1 MFRVAIVGRPNVGK
15 STLFN
20 RLVGRRKALVHDTPG
35 VTRDR
40 REAPAQLGDLQFTAI
55 DTAGLDEA
63 PARSLSA
70 RMRDQTGRAVAD
82 ADVTLFLFDARAG
95 VTPLDRHFAN
105 WLRKA
110 GRPIVLVANK
120 CERGADVPGVHEAVA
135 LGLGEPVGISAEHGE
150 GLADLHAALRPHA
163 PAEAILPHDDG
174 RDDDDSGGD
183 EKVPASEDQVDE
195 ADQKDR
201 PIRVAIVGRP
211 NVGKST
217 LINQL
222 VGEERLLTGA
232 EPGITRDPI
241 EISWCSGGRNFV
253 LVDTA
258 GLRRKARIEDR
269 LERLSAAETIQA
281 VREAQVVIL
290 VLDATAALE
299 KQDLAIARIAIEEG
313 RAMVIAVNKWDLVE
327 DPAAA
332 ARKLRERIER
342 SMAQVRGLPIVMV
355 SALHGRKLDTLVR
368 AVTETFETWNT
379 RLPTPALNR
388 WLSGVTE
395 AHPPPLVQGRRPRL
409 RFMRQVAT
417 RPPTFAIFGAKLT
430 TLPDDYLRY
439 LTNGIRDT
447 FKLPG
452 TVMRIVLRQTEN
464 PYVDQ

>member
-40 REAPAQLGDLQFTAI
+40 REAAAQLGDLRFTAI

-63 PARSLSA
+63 PKHSLAA
-70 RMRDQTGRAVAD
+70 RMRDQTGRALAH
-82 ADVTLFLFDARAG
+82 ADVVLFVIDGRAG
-95 VTPLDRHFAN
+95 VTDHDRHFAN

-120 CERGADVPGVHEAVA
+120 CERAKSLPGLDEAASLGFGEA
-135 LGLGEPVGISAEHGE
+135 LGISAEHGE
-150 GLADLHAALRPHA
+150 GLAELHAALRPYA
-163 PAEAILPHDDG
+163 PDDAILPHRDERG
-174 RDDDDSGGD
+174 RGD
-183 EKVPASEDQVDE
+183 LAAAEGDE
-195 ADQKDR
+195 ADRAR

-217 LINQL
+217 LVNRL

-232 EPGITRDPI
+232 EPGITRDAI
-241 EISWCSGGRNFV
+241 EIPWTSGGQNFV

-258 GLRRKARIEDR
+258 GLRKKARIEDR
-269 LERLSAAETIQA
+269 IERLSTAETIQT
-281 VREAQVVIL
+281 VREAQVAIL
-290 VLDATAALE
+290 VLDATALLE
-299 KQDLAIARIAIEEG
+299 KQDLAIARLVVEEG
-313 RAMVIAVNKWDLVE
+313 RALVLAVNKWDLVD

-332 ARKLRERIER
+332 ARKLRDRVER
-342 SMAQVRGLPIVMV
+342 SLAQVPGVATVMV
-355 SALHGRKLDTLVR
+355 SALHGRKLDALIR
-368 AVTETFETWNT
+368 AVTDSFETWNT
-379 RLPTPALNR
+379 RLPTPRLNR
-388 WLSGVTE
+388 WLEGVTE

-417 RPPTFAIFGAKLT
+417 RPPTFAMFGAKLT

-439 LTNGIRDT
+439 LTNGLRDT
-447 FKLPG
+447 FKMPG
-452 TVMRIVLRQTEN
+452 TVIRIVLRQTEN
-464 PYVDQ
+464 PYADDSER

>member
-1 MFRVAIVGRPNVGK
+1 
-15 STLFN
+15 
-20 RLVGRRKALVHDTPG
+20 

-40 REAPAQLGDLQFTAI
+40 REAPAQLGDLKFTAV

-70 RMRDQTGRAVAD
+70 RMRDQTSRAVAD

-95 VTPLDRHFAN
+95 VTGLDRHFAN
-105 WLRKA
+105 WLRRA

-120 CERGADVPGVHEAVA
+120 CERGADVPGVHEAAA
-135 LGLGEPVGISAEHGE
+135 LGLGEPIGISAEHGE

-163 PAEAILPHDDG
+163 PADAILSHEHDADEEEAPAPDG
-174 RDDDDSGGD
+174 Q
-183 EKVPASEDQVDE
+183 A
-195 ADQKDR
+195 ADAAQSDR
-201 PIRVAIVGRP
+201 PIRAAIIGRP

-217 LINQL
+217 LINRL

-232 EPGITRDPI
+232 EPGITRDAI
-241 EISWCSGGRNFV
+241 EISWRSDGRNFV
-253 LVDTA
+253 LIDTA
-258 GLRRKARIEDR
+258 GLRKKARIEDR
-269 LERLSAAETIQA
+269 LERLSAAETIQS

-299 KQDLAIARIAIEEG
+299 KQDLAIARFAIEEG

-332 ARKLRERIER
+332 ARKLRERIDR
-342 SMAQVRGLPIVMV
+342 SMPQVRGVATVML
-355 SALHGRKLDTLVR
+355 SALQGRKLDALVR
-368 AVTETFETWNT
+368 AVTESFETWNT
-379 RLPTPALNR
+379 RVSTPALNR

-439 LTNGIRDT
+439 LTNGLRDT

-452 TVMRIVLRQTEN
+452 TVIRIVLRQTEN
-464 PYVDQ
+464 PYVDE

>member
-40 REAPAQLGDLQFTAI
+40 REARAQLGDLSFMAI

-70 RMRDQTGRAVAD
+70 RMHDQTGRAIAH
-82 ADVTLFLFDARAG
+82 ADVILFVFDARAG
-95 VTPLDRHFAN
+95 VTDLDRHFAN

-110 GRPIVLVANK
+110 GRPIIVVANK
-120 CERGADVPGVHEAVA
+120 CERGADLPGIHEAA
-135 LGLGEPVGISAEHGE
+135 RLGLGDAIGISAEHGE
-150 GLADLHAALRPHA
+150 GLADLHAALMPYA
-163 PAEAILPHDDG
+163 PADAVLPH
-174 RDDDDSGGD
+174 GGALR
-183 EKVPASEDQVDE
+183 EEVEEAPASTGREEVE
-195 ADQKDR
+195 TERNDR
-201 PIRVAIVGRP
+201 PIRIAIVGRP

-217 LINQL
+217 LINRL
-222 VGEERLLTGA
+222 LGEERVLTGA
-232 EPGITRDPI
+232 EPGITRDAI
-241 EISWCSGGRNFV
+241 EIPWRSGDRNFV

-269 LERLSAAETIQA
+269 LERLSSSETIQA

-299 KQDLAIARIAIEEG
+299 KQDLAIARLVIEEG

-327 DPAAA
+327 DAGAA
-332 ARKLRERIER
+332 ARKLRERVER
-342 SMAQVRGLPIVMV
+342 SMPLVRGIATVMV
-355 SALHGRKLDTLVR
+355 SALQGRKLDALIR
-368 AVTETFETWNT
+368 AVVESFETWNM

-439 LTNGIRDT
+439 LMNGLRDT
-447 FKLPG
+447 FKMPG
-452 TVMRIVLRQTEN
+452 TVIRIVLRQTEN
-464 PYVDQ
+464 PYVEE